1 MPPEWI
7 MNYKYN
13 PSFLRDVKKS
23 NPEIQVSLAEIIEV
37 IKSAPT
43 LNDIPNVK
51 KLKGHKTA
59 YRIKVNTF
67 RLCFYYSEDKVLIL
81 ARFLPRK
88 DVYRF
93 FP

>member
-1 MPPEWI
+1 MEI
-7 MNYKYN
+7 NYK
-13 PSFLRDVKKS
+13 PSFVRDVKKAAVDAQ
-23 NPEIQVSLAEIIEV
+23 ISLRDV
-37 IKSAPT
+37 IDKLKSVDG
-43 LNDIPNVK
+43 LNKINNLK

-59 YRIKVNTF
+59 YRIKINTF
-67 RLCFYYSEDKVLIL
+67 RLCFYYNNDNVLEL

>member
-1 MPPEWI
+1 ME
-7 MNYKYN
+7 YQYN
-13 PSFLRDVKKS
+13 PSFLRDVKKTT
-23 NPEIQVSLAEIIEV
+23 PEIQVSLAETLQD
-37 IKSAPT
+37 IKSAKI

-51 KLKGHKTA
+51 KLKGHKVA
-59 YRIKVNTF
+59 YRIKVDSY
-67 RLCFYYSEDKVLIL
+67 RLCFYYGDNKILTL